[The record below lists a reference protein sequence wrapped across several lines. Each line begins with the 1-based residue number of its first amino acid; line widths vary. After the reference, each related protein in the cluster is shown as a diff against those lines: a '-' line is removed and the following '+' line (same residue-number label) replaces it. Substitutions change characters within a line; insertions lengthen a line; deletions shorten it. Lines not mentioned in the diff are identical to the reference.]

1 MAWLR
6 YLAHRPGGK
15 HEGDDGC
22 DEEVWS
28 LNRRIIMTV
37 TPEQEAEILELLK
50 NGVIEFEE
58 DDVID
63 AANLAVEL
71 EMDAYKATMD
81 GLAAGMDVVG
91 AYFAGGE
98 YFVPEVLMCAD
109 ALYAGLDI
117 LQPHIKMDPDK
128 MVKGTVVI
136 GTVEGDVHDIG
147 KNLVKMMFDIAGF
160 TIHDLGRDVPLE
172 KFVDTYLET
181 DADIV
186 CMSAMMTTT
195 MIGMPI
201 VIEKIRAKN
210 PNAKIMIGGAP
221 INEDI
226 AKKWGADATGKDAPN
241 ALQEAL
247 NMIGV
252 LRDLDGEFM
261 AERKQEEWGKAG
273 LLDAP

>member
-1 MAWLR
+1 
-6 YLAHRPGGK
+6 
-15 HEGDDGC
+15 
-22 DEEVWS
+22 
-28 LNRRIIMTV
+28 MTP
-37 TPEQEAEILELLK
+37 TAEQEKEIFESLK

-63 AANLAVEL
+63 AANEAL
-71 EMDAYKATMD
+71 EHGVDAYKATMD

-91 AYFAGGE
+91 AYFAEGE

-117 LQPHIKMDPDK
+117 LRPHIKLDPEK
-128 MVKGTVVI
+128 MIKGSVVI

-147 KNLVKMMFDIAGF
+147 KNLVKMMFEIAGF
-160 TIHDLGRDVPLE
+160 AVHDLGRDVPLD
-172 KFVDTYLET
+172 KFVESYMET
-181 DADIV
+181 DSDII

-195 MIGMPI
+195 MIGMPV
-201 VIEKIRAKN
+201 VIEKVRAKN

-221 INEDI
+221 INENI
-226 AKKWGADATGKDAPN
+226 AEKWGADGTGSDAPN

-252 LRDLDGEFM
+252 LRDLGEDFQ
-261 AERKQEEWGKAG
+261 ADHVQKEWGADG
-273 LLDAP
+273 LMDASG

>member
-1 MAWLR
+1 MA
-6 YLAHRPGGK
+6 P
-15 HEGDDGC
+15 
-22 DEEVWS
+22 
-28 LNRRIIMTV
+28 
-37 TPEQEAEILELLK
+37 TPEQEARILETLK

-63 AANLAVEL
+63 AANEAVEIG
-71 EMDAYKATMD
+71 MDAYKATMD

-91 AYFAGGE
+91 AYFAEGE

-117 LQPHIKMDPDK
+117 LQPHIKMDSEK

-160 TIHDLGRDVPLE
+160 TVHDLGRDVPLE
-172 KFVDTYLET
+172 QFVETYLET

-195 MIGMPI
+195 MIGMPV
-201 VIEKIRAKN
+201 VIDRIREKN

-221 INEDI
+221 INEDMVE
-226 AKKWGADATGKDAPN
+226 KWGADATGEDAPN

-252 LRDLDGEFM
+252 LRDLDDEFVSD
-261 AERKQEEWGKAG
+261 RKQEEWGASG
-273 LLDAP
+273 LLDAK

>member
-1 MAWLR
+1 
-6 YLAHRPGGK
+6 
-15 HEGDDGC
+15 
-22 DEEVWS
+22 
-28 LNRRIIMTV
+28 MTPTV
-37 TPEQEAEILELLK
+37 EQEKGIFESLK

-63 AANLAVEL
+63 AANEAL
-71 EMDAYKATMD
+71 EHGVDAYKATMD

-91 AYFAGGE
+91 AYFAEGE

-117 LQPHIKMDPDK
+117 LRPHIQLDPEKMI
-128 MVKGTVVI
+128 KGSVVI

-147 KNLVKMMFDIAGF
+147 KNLVKMMFEIAGF
-160 TIHDLGRDVPLE
+160 TVHDLGRDVPLD
-172 KFVDTYLET
+172 KFVESYMET
-181 DADIV
+181 DSDII

-195 MIGMPI
+195 MIGMPV
-201 VIEKIRAKN
+201 VIEKVRAKN

-221 INEDI
+221 INENI
-226 AKKWGADATGKDAPN
+226 AEKWGADGTGSDAPN

-252 LRDLDGEFM
+252 LRDLGEDFQTDHVQ
-261 AERKQEEWGKAG
+261 KEWGTDG
-273 LLDAP
+273 LMDASG

>member
-1 MAWLR
+1 
-6 YLAHRPGGK
+6 
-15 HEGDDGC
+15 
-22 DEEVWS
+22 
-28 LNRRIIMTV
+28 MTI

-221 INEDI
+221 INEDS
-226 AKKWGADATGKDAPN
+226 AQKWGADATGKDAPN

-252 LRDLDGEFM
+252 LRDLEGEFVS
-261 AERKQEEWGKAG
+261 ERQQEEWGKAG

>member
-1 MAWLR
+1 
-6 YLAHRPGGK
+6 
-15 HEGDDGC
+15 
-22 DEEVWS
+22 
-28 LNRRIIMTV
+28 MTA
-37 TPEQEAEILELLK
+37 TPEQEAEILETLK
-50 NGVIEFEE
+50 NSVIEFEE

-91 AYFAGGE
+91 VYFAEGE

-117 LQPHIKMDPDK
+117 LQPHIKMDPEK

-160 TIHDLGRDVPLE
+160 TIYDLGRDVPLE

-195 MIGMPI
+195 MIGMPV

-226 AKKWGADATGKDAPN
+226 AQKWGADATGEDAPN

-252 LRDLDGEFM
+252 LRDLDDEFV
-261 AERKQEEWGKAG
+261 ADRQQDEWGASG
-273 LLDAP
+273 LLDTS

>member
-1 MAWLR
+1 
-6 YLAHRPGGK
+6 
-15 HEGDDGC
+15 
-22 DEEVWS
+22 
-28 LNRRIIMTV
+28 
-37 TPEQEAEILELLK
+37 LK

-91 AYFAGGE
+91 VYFAGGE

-117 LQPHIKMDPDK
+117 LQPHIEMDPEK

-226 AKKWGADATGKDAPN
+226 AEKWGADATGEDAPN

-252 LRDLDGEFM
+252 LRDLDGEFV
-261 AERKQEEWGKAG
+261 AERQQEEWGKSG

>member
-1 MAWLR
+1 
-6 YLAHRPGGK
+6 
-15 HEGDDGC
+15 
-22 DEEVWS
+22 
-28 LNRRIIMTV
+28 MTP
-37 TPEQEAEILELLK
+37 TAEQEKEIFESLK

-63 AANLAVEL
+63 AANEAL
-71 EMDAYKATMD
+71 EHGVDAYKATMD

-91 AYFAGGE
+91 AYFAEGE

-117 LQPHIKMDPDK
+117 LRPQIELDPEKMIK
-128 MVKGTVVI
+128 GWVVI

-147 KNLVKMMFDIAGF
+147 KNLVKMMFEIAGF
-160 TIHDLGRDVPLE
+160 TVHDLGRDVPLD
-172 KFVDTYLET
+172 KFVESYMET
-181 DADIV
+181 DSDII

-195 MIGMPI
+195 MIGMPV
-201 VIEKIRAKN
+201 VIEKVRAKN

-221 INEDI
+221 INENI
-226 AKKWGADATGKDAPN
+226 AEKWGADGTGSDAPN

-252 LRDLDGEFM
+252 LRDLGEDFQ
-261 AERKQEEWGKAG
+261 ADHVQKEWGADG
-273 LLDAP
+273 LMDASG